1 MIRKKRAEAA
11 SENGKSETEIVKIST
26 INREENVQV
35 TCATYSHYILFKKA
49 NAIIFPVTVI
59 FFIASEIL
67 NTFYM
72 RFLAEYDNQKTG
84 TFTSLGDFKTYWLVL
99 GIMQIV
105 YFILVS
111 IKYTLLS
118 VVVLGSN

>member
-1 MIRKKRAEAA
+1 MIRKKRAETA
-11 SENGKSETEIVKIST
+11 SEHGKSETEIVKIST

-35 TCATYSHYILFKKA
+35 TCATYSRYILFKQA
-49 NAIIFPVTVI
+49 NAIIFPLTVL
-59 FFIASEIL
+59 FFIASEVL

-72 RFLAEYDNQKTG
+72 RFLAEYDNQKKG

-105 YFILVS
+105 YFILLS

-118 VVVLGSN
+118 VVILGSN

>member
-1 MIRKKRAEAA
+1 MIRKKRAEVAT
-11 SENGKSETEIVKIST
+11 EHGKSETEIVKISS
-26 INREENVQV
+26 INKEENVEV
-35 TCATYSHYILFKKA
+35 TFGSYGRYILFNKVNK
-49 NAIIFPVTVI
+49 I
-59 FFIASEIL
+59 FFPLTVLFFIVSEVL

-72 RFLAEYDNQKTG
+72 RFLAEYDNQKNG
-84 TFTSLGDFKTYWLVL
+84 SYNYFSDFRIYWLVL

>member
-1 MIRKKRAEAA
+1 M
-11 SENGKSETEIVKIST
+11 KIST

-59 FFIASEIL
+59 FFIASEVL

-99 GIMQIV
+99 GIMQTV